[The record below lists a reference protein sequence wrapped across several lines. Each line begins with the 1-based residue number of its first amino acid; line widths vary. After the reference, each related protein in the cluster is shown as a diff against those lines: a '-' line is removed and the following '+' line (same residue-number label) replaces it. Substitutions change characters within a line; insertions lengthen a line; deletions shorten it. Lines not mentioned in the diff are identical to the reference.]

1 MEVKKHEIGPVT
13 KKSKFSEAQIV
24 YAIRENESGSK
35 VAEITRRL
43 GISQATF
50 FTWKKKYGEMGVTEL
65 KRLRALEDD
74 NAQLK
79 KLVADLSLDEQML
92 QDIFKKSFNGCH
104 TKGHG
109 PLPARC
115 LYRIAASW
123 SVYRQCGAFNLVLQ
137 EKRSRRSITT
147 NAHEGDSSSTG
158 SLWF

>member
-1 MEVKKHEIGPVT
+1 M

-24 YAIRENESGSK
+24 YAIRENESGTK

-65 KRLRALEDD
+65 KRLRALEDE

-79 KLVADLSLDEQML
+79 KLVADLSLDKQML
-92 QDIFKKSFNGCH
+92 QEILKKSFNCCH

-109 PLPARC
+109 PLPARGLC
-115 LYRIAASW
+115 RIAAS
-123 SVYRQCGAFNLVLQ
+123 
-137 EKRSRRSITT
+137 
-147 NAHEGDSSSTG
+147 
-158 SLWF
+158 

>member
-1 MEVKKHEIGPVT
+1 M

-24 YAIRENESGSK
+24 YAIRENESGTM

-65 KRLRALEDD
+65 KRLRALEDE

-79 KLVADLSLDEQML
+79 KLVADLSLDKQML
-92 QDIFKKSFNGCH
+92 QDILKKVFNGCH

-109 PLPARC
+109 LLPARGLC
-115 LYRIAASW
+115 RVAAS
-123 SVYRQCGAFNLVLQ
+123 
-137 EKRSRRSITT
+137 
-147 NAHEGDSSSTG
+147 
-158 SLWF
+158 